1 MRRLTWIAVAALALV
16 GAGAAIA
23 WHGALLKTDPVTA
36 EFNATRTSIRERM
49 CVGTDSHTYRNANV
63 VLVGSMT
70 SADSRL
76 NGRVIF
82 RLQIR
87 EDVTAGLGTTEGR
100 MWVTDGDFRKVAVRV
115 VAAKKDGNLN
125 GVMDGRVYRRS
136 WLIANFT
143 ATWDG
148 MALHGYLGQDTL
160 APTNSAVIQSRRD
173 VRCSRPGHEDE
184 ENEGAAAGTGRL
196 EVRKSLAPSDDAG
209 RFDLRI
215 DGKTY
220 AFAAGNTGSTGER
233 FLGAGKHEVSEVAA
247 GGASLA
253 NYTTS
258 IFCKDGNGTGTEIAK
273 GGGDGDLD
281 VIVAAGADV
290 VCVIT
295 NTRKAG
301 TGKLELR
308 KNLEPSN
315 DPGTFNL
322 FVKQGSTVI
331 DSESNA
337 GDEDSTGERTVNA
350 GTYEVSETAAG
361 GPSLANYTTS
371 ISCKDGNGTG
381 TEIAKG
387 GGDGD
392 LDVIV
397 AAGADVV
404 CVITN
409 TRKS

>member
-1 MRRLTWIAVAALALV
+1 MQK
-16 GAGAAIA
+16 
-23 WHGALLKTDPVTA
+23 LL
-36 EFNATRTSIRERM
+36 S
-49 CVGTDSHTYRNANV
+49 
-63 VLVGSMT
+63 
-70 SADSRL
+70 
-76 NGRVIF
+76 
-82 RLQIR
+82 
-87 EDVTAGLGTTEGR
+87 
-100 MWVTDGDFRKVAVRV
+100 
-115 VAAKKDGNLN
+115 
-125 GVMDGRVYRRS
+125 
-136 WLIANFT
+136 
-143 ATWDG
+143 
-148 MALHGYLGQDTL
+148 
-160 APTNSAVIQSRRD
+160 
-173 VRCSRPGHEDE
+173 
-184 ENEGAAAGTGRL
+184 
-196 EVRKSLAPSDDAG
+196 PSDDPG

-220 AFAAGNTGSTGER
+220 AFTAGNNGSTGER
-233 FLGAGKHEVSEVAA
+233 LVASGKHEVSEIAA
-247 GGASLA
+247 GGAKLGD
-253 NYTTS
+253 YTIS
-258 IFCKDGNGTGTEIAK
+258 ISCKDGNGSGTEIAK
-273 GGGDGDLD
+273 GGADGDLD
-281 VIVAAGADV
+281 VEVKAGADV

-350 GTYEVSETAAG
+350 GTYEVSEVAAG
-361 GPSLANYTTS
+361 GASLANYTTS

-392 LDVIV
+392 LDVTV